1 MKICKICKEGIDDA
15 VHAAMDLRPKTF
27 EEALAH
33 EDRKDRGELPEKM
46 VPLEWYVCDDCQ

>member
-15 VHAAMDLRPKTF
+15 VNAAMDLRPKTF